1 MIQRKALTKPAGIDS
16 YRAGSVKIVLPLPIW
31 FFSIVSAVAQLNYEP
46 YEVRS
51 VRPSIS
57 GDPIGSHATLGPNDI
72 AVTPSGDL
80 LVLES
85 NGACVR
91 KIAPNGAV
99 TTLAGFRGNVGLKDG
114 VGENA
119 AFYMPTSMTLGAN
132 GVLYVADTWNS
143 VIRKITPDGMV
154 TTVAGGAGG
163 IDEYGSSV
171 DNTGSADGLGRNARF
186 NYPHGIAISSSGV
199 IYVADTSNFTI
210 RTITPQGMVT
220 TLSGTVGN
228 DRPVDGPV
236 SVARF
241 AGPRRMAADASGNVY
256 VLDGFATIRKITPDG
271 NVSTFAGKA
280 GESGFVDGVGAE
292 ARFNALVAITVTPEG
307 TLFVMD
313 NECVRK
319 ITPAGQV
326 TTVAG
331 GYPMQYPPVGTPW
344 DPDLFPFDGK
354 GPQARFRNSKGITI
368 DSNGTLFVVD
378 EKVRRVSADMTVTTL
393 PAATLFSRG
402 DTADDDGTPAAV
414 AANDMA
420 IDSHGNI
427 YLAEF
432 GYGCVRKVTPD
443 GVISTLRPMDVRP
456 SDGRKL
462 PASINL
468 KCVAVDSKGDV
479 YIAESSA
486 IGKITADGLIRVFAG
501 NRIYSG
507 SVDGVGRDARFEGI
521 QRMVFDRQDNLY
533 VADTYS
539 FTIRKVTPD
548 AVVTTLAGLAG
559 NPGSADGAGSA
570 ARFGWPEGVAVDWA
584 GNVYVAD
591 TISFNR
597 GEGHTIRRITPD
609 GIVTTLAGLAGT
621 YGAIDGTGSAARFDF
636 PRAVTTDSRGDAY
649 VADAQNN
656 LLRKITP
663 AGVVTTL
670 AGGNPNS
677 FEADGVGRAASFA
690 SMRGLTA
697 NSAGNIYLI
706 DSGRLRIATS
716 TLKARSL
723 NVSTRL
729 QVLDGENVLIG
740 GFIVGGSS
748 TKKVIVRAIGPS
760 LEAYSVSGTLSD
772 PVVELYDGSG
782 VLIESN
788 DNWRLNSQT
797 QQSQEAAIAETS
809 LAPANDRES
818 AIVATLDPEKAY
830 TVVVHGAH
838 GETGVSVVEVYDLS
852 STNAAALANISTR
865 GFVQSGDKVMIAGFI
880 LGGNNGK
887 GEVVVRALGPSL
899 AQSQIT
905 NPLANPS
912 LELFDANGQV
922 IASNDDWNDM
932 SGGAIQSSGLQPQ
945 NSLESAIRIIL
956 PAGAYTAV
964 VGGHGKSGVGLVEVY
979 NLP

>member
-1 MIQRKALTKPAGIDS
+1 
-16 YRAGSVKIVLPLPIW
+16 
-31 FFSIVSAVAQLNYEP
+31 
-46 YEVRS
+46 
-51 VRPSIS
+51 
-57 GDPIGSHATLGPNDI
+57 
-72 AVTPSGDL
+72 
-80 LVLES
+80 
-85 NGACVR
+85 
-91 KIAPNGAV
+91 
-99 TTLAGFRGNVGLKDG
+99 
-114 VGENA
+114 
-119 AFYMPTSMTLGAN
+119 
-132 GVLYVADTWNS
+132 
-143 VIRKITPDGMV
+143 
-154 TTVAGGAGG
+154 
-163 IDEYGSSV
+163 
-171 DNTGSADGLGRNARF
+171 
-186 NYPHGIAISSSGV
+186 
-199 IYVADTSNFTI
+199 
-210 RTITPQGMVT
+210 
-220 TLSGTVGN
+220 
-228 DRPVDGPV
+228 
-236 SVARF
+236 
-241 AGPRRMAADASGNVY
+241 
-256 VLDGFATIRKITPDG
+256 
-271 NVSTFAGKA
+271 
-280 GESGFVDGVGAE
+280 
-292 ARFNALVAITVTPEG
+292 
-307 TLFVMD
+307 
-313 NECVRK
+313 
-319 ITPAGQV
+319 
-326 TTVAG
+326 
-331 GYPMQYPPVGTPW
+331 MQYPPPGE
-344 DPDLFPFDGK
+344 PDLVAFDGK
-354 GPQARFRNSKGITI
+354 GSQARFRNSKGITI

-378 EKVRRVSADMTVTTL
+378 DKVRRVSADMTVTTL
-393 PAATLFSRG
+393 PAATLFARG
-402 DTADDDGTPAAV
+402 DTADDDGTPPAIG
-414 AANDMA
+414 ANDMA

-432 GYGCVRKVTPD
+432 GYACVRKVTPD

-462 PASINL
+462 PVSL
-468 KCVAVDSKGDV
+468 YPTSVAVDSKGDV
-479 YIAESSA
+479 YVADNSA
-486 IGKITADGLIRVFAG
+486 IGKITADGVIRVFAG
-501 NRIYSG
+501 DLIYGG
-507 SVDGVGRDARFEGI
+507 SVDGVGRNARFRGI

-533 VADTYS
+533 VADTYN

-548 AVVTTLAGLAG
+548 AVVTTLAGLAD

-570 ARFGWPEGVAVDWA
+570 ARFGSPEGVAVDLA

-591 TISFNR
+591 NTSINR

-621 YGAIDGTGSAARFDF
+621 YGAIDGTGSAARFDY
-636 PRAVTTDSRGDAY
+636 PRAVATDARGNIY
-649 VADAQNN
+649 VSDVSNR

-663 AGVVTTL
+663 SGVVTTL
-670 AGGNPNS
+670 AGGDPNS
-677 FEADGVGRAASFA
+677 FGVDGVGSAASFDV
-690 SMRGLTA
+690 MKGLTA
-697 NSAGNIYLI
+697 DSAGNIYLS
-706 DSGRLRIATS
+706 DLGRLRIATS

-760 LEAYSVSGTLSD
+760 LEAYSVTGTLSD

-818 AIVATLDPEKAY
+818 AIVATLHPEKAY

-838 GETGVSVVEVYDLS
+838 SDTGVSLVEVYDLS
-852 STNAAALANISTR
+852 STNAATLANISTR

-945 NSLESAIRIIL
+945 NSLESAIRIVL